1 MWSKFWGKKNFWHH
15 LFADIMFYIFFSLI
29 FLSQSHFKGDWVFK
43 NGQIHLEARYNCL
56 EMLFLEVP
64 CFKFNAYEKKRHS
77 QATSYVK
84 PLTTIPKF
92 YVVCVCML
100 LSWDTLFKDW
110 SPLSQN
116 TQYVFQLFHQ
126 SSPYYLPRLGPLK
139 LLLLFICAFCMYVLF
154 VCVSPHVCSFISL
167 LLFLTACDCHPVGA
181 AGKTCN
187 QTTGQC
193 PCKDGV
199 TGITCNRCAKGYQ
212 QSRSPIAPCISMW
225 ITQCQDLYF
234 FFFTTSIPNEP

>member
-1 MWSKFWGKKNFWHH
+1 
-15 LFADIMFYIFFSLI
+15 MFYLCWI
-29 FLSQSHFKGDWVFK
+29 
-43 NGQIHLEARYNCL
+43 
-56 EMLFLEVP
+56 
-64 CFKFNAYEKKRHS
+64 
-77 QATSYVK
+77 
-84 PLTTIPKF
+84 
-92 YVVCVCML
+92 CML
-100 LSWDTLFKDW
+100 LSRDTLFKDW

-116 TQYVFQLFHQ
+116 TQCFSTASLIFTLIFPQTWALKATFIVYLCFLYV
-126 SSPYYLPRLGPLK
+126 
-139 LLLLFICAFCMYVLF
+139 CTVCM
-154 VCVSPHVCSFISL
+154 CVSPHVCSFISF

-225 ITQCQDLYF
+225 ITKCQDISL
-234 FFFTTSIPNEP
+234 FFTTSIPNEP

>member
-1 MWSKFWGKKNFWHH
+1 MC
-15 LFADIMFYIFFSLI
+15 M
-29 FLSQSHFKGDWVFK
+29 
-43 NGQIHLEARYNCL
+43 
-56 EMLFLEVP
+56 
-64 CFKFNAYEKKRHS
+64 
-77 QATSYVK
+77 
-84 PLTTIPKF
+84 
-92 YVVCVCML
+92 CML
-100 LSWDTLFKDW
+100 LSRDW

-116 TQYVFQLFHQ
+116 TMRF
-126 SSPYYLPRLGPLK
+126 STASPILT
-139 LLLLFICAFCMYVLF
+139 LLFPQTWALKATFIVYLCFLYVCTVCMCF
-154 VCVSPHVCSFISL
+154 SFISF

-199 TGITCNRCAKGYQ
+199 TGITCNRCSKGYQ

-234 FFFTTSIPNEP
+234 FPLQSPMSQCTYKCFCPWIA